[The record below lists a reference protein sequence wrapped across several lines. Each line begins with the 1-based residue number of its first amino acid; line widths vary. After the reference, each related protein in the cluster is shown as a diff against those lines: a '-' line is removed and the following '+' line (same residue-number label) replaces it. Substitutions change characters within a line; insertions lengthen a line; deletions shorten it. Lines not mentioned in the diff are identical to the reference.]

1 MQAKSKVLHLAISV
15 MIGGSL
21 LAACG
26 PAKSPNTSNPVSSSN
41 PGTPASS
48 TPSSPGTV
56 ASNNPGTP
64 ASAAPASGS
73 ASNAALVSGEMQAV
87 AADDA
92 TIADSQKADSGF
104 VTQALN
110 IPARGEINARGD
122 VKIGTAIRTRVAIQV
137 ATRSKL
143 TTARQNAANMAKAK
157 KSALQLAGVTV
168 NANGTLTINPSQ
180 LKAFVKAKLDTRR
193 AGLQELKSKY
203 SVQLANLKAV
213 AAARLEVMRR
223 KHNAARTSDVVETTS
238 ADGSKTR
245 TLTVEFKNEKTGVT
259 RNITSSRTSLNAKLV
274 SADFDLK
281 VTGPKGFLRTVS
293 RTVTVNADG
302 SRSWS
307 TTAHTSWANGAT
319 SERSETR
326 EVGADGSATGS
337 GTLTI
342 KRADGSTKTY
352 TYTVGVTAGGDGSSG
367 DETVECS
374 SGSTSPDP
382 SASPSPSPTPEAT
395 ATPAASASP
404 TATVDAGLDVTV
416 QDDAATTT
424 DTVVVA
430 EQGGETTEEAV
441 DESADADAGVEASGD
456 ASVTV

>member
-1 MQAKSKVLHLAISV
+1 MQAKSKVLQLAMSV
-15 MIGGSL
+15 MIGSSL

-26 PAKSPNTSNPVSSSN
+26 PTKSPNTSNPVSSSN
-41 PGTPASS
+41 PGTPSS
-48 TPSSPGTV
+48 SAPSNPGTV
-56 ASNNPGTP
+56 ASSNPSTPVGSNP

-92 TIADSQKADSGF
+92 TMADSQKADSGF
-104 VTQALN
+104 ATQALN
-110 IPARGEINARGD
+110 IPARGEINALGD
-122 VKIGTAIRTRVAIQV
+122 VKVGTVLRTRVAVQV
-137 ATRSKL
+137 TTRAKL
-143 TTARQNAANMAKAK
+143 ATARQNAANMAKAE
-157 KSALQLAGVTV
+157 KSALMAAGVTV

-180 LKAFVKAKLDTRR
+180 LKAFVKAKVDTRR
-193 AGLQELKSKY
+193 AKLQEIKSRFG
-203 SVQLANLKAV
+203 VQLANLKAA
-213 AAARLEVMRR
+213 AAARVEVMRR
-223 KHNAARTSDVVETTS
+223 KHNVTRNSDVVETTN
-238 ADGSKTR
+238 ADGSKTK
-245 TLTVEFKNEKTGVT
+245 TLTVEFKNDKTGVT
-259 RNITSSRTSLNAKLV
+259 RNITSSHTSLNSKLV

-307 TTAHTSWANGAT
+307 TTANTTWANGAS

-326 EVGADGSATGS
+326 EVSADGSATGS

-342 KRADGSTKTY
+342 KHADGSTKTY
-352 TYTVGVTAGGDGSSG
+352 NYTVGVTASADGNSG

-374 SGSTSPDP
+374 SGTTSPDP
-382 SASPSPSPTPEAT
+382 SASPSPSPTPAAT

-404 TATVDAGLDVTV
+404 AADASLDVTV

-430 EQGGETTEEAV
+430 EQGSQTTEESV
-441 DESADADAGVEASGD
+441 DETADADAGVEASG
-456 ASVTV
+456 ATV